1 MENNM
6 ETNIGQYLNS
16 VRNEKNLTLEEVSEI
31 TKIKIRILKRIEE
44 NKFDDL
50 GGLGYTK
57 ALLVTYSKAI
67 DADEAKV
74 LKMLDETTKGIQLK
88 FSRPSPYKPRK
99 KYQFHMNLIYF
110 IILLVVIAVLAFFI
124 IRLYDQGKLNSPLF
138 KLFSREK
145 TELEE
150 ILPDSQDVQTEEPSE
165 IDDGAKLNRKALF
178 DTSNYTADL
187 LFEGKESPL
196 KFNE

>member
-1 MENNM
+1 MES
-6 ETNIGQYLNS
+6 NIGQYLNS

-31 TKIKIRILKRIEE
+31 TKIKPRILKTIEE

-67 DADEAKV
+67 DADESKV
-74 LKMLDETTKGIQLK
+74 LKMLDETTKGIQVK

-110 IILLVVIAVLAFFI
+110 IILLVVIAVLTFFI
-124 IRLYDQGKLNSPLF
+124 IKLNDQGKLSSPLF
-138 KLFSREK
+138 KIFSGEK
-145 TELEE
+145 TETKE
-150 ILPDSQDVQTEEPSE
+150 ILQDSLDVQEEEPSE
-165 IDDGAKLNRKALF
+165 VDNEANLNQKALF

-196 KFNE
+196 KYNE